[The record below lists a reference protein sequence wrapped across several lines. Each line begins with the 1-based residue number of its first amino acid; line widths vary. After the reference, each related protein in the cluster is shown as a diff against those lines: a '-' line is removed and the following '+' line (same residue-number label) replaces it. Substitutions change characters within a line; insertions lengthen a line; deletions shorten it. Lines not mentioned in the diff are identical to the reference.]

1 MADDD
6 RPQYQHGV
14 GTIGGSQF
22 HWGSGEPGKYW
33 SIPYG
38 DYPVT
43 PNAPTGAWAHQAGAI
58 PIANN
63 VIPDPLLGRNRIG
76 IMIHSGSSD
85 SLDQLYTR
93 GCFRVAPQEW
103 PAVRSEILK
112 EAANGPL
119 YLHVQPGGVAAF
131 TNTKTFSQAGDE
143 TPAAN
148 ANAAANTTAAPAANP
163 AYNFSLPANAPMGMG
178 NNNPLNIKYVAGA
191 PYAGLIGPSSNT
203 DQGDP
208 QMKFS
213 SPEAGW
219 SAGYQLLGR
228 KYGSGMT
235 TPNAIIAGKGGW
247 TPGNTQAAANVA
259 KSAGIGPDDDIGFN
273 DPIKAQKFMR
283 ALVAQEQ
290 GAAASA
296 YPDAMIQ
303 TAINGKFTPGATPQA
318 SGPIDPSIIA
328 HGGTSPPIPGTTLN
342 APPAVA
348 STQGVL
354 PGFPDKA
361 TSDNFTTGAK
371 ALDKAVHGDQ
381 DPGQEDSKAAAF
393 NFLPAR
399 NVSPLIPP
407 AGSGQVPPQ
416 TYGTTLAGMMAP
428 LQWGSQSPGHMYGA
442 NAGGAPIGQ
451 QFGTQLGSMQQLQ
464 QMMAMMGNPY
474 GDA

>member
-1 MADDD
+1 
-6 RPQYQHGV
+6 
-14 GTIGGSQF
+14 
-22 HWGSGEPGKYW
+22 
-33 SIPYG
+33 
-38 DYPVT
+38 
-43 PNAPTGAWAHQAGAI
+43 
-58 PIANN
+58 
-63 VIPDPLLGRNRIG
+63 
-76 IMIHSGSSD
+76 
-85 SLDQLYTR
+85 
-93 GCFRVAPQEW
+93 
-103 PAVRSEILK
+103 
-112 EAANGPL
+112 
-119 YLHVQPGGVAAF
+119 
-131 TNTKTFSQAGDE
+131 
-143 TPAAN
+143 
-148 ANAAANTTAAPAANP
+148 
-163 AYNFSLPANAPMGMG
+163 MGMG

-318 SGPIDPSIIA
+318 SGPIDPSILA

-371 ALDKAVHGDQ
+371 ALNKALHGDQ
-381 DPGQEDSKAAAF
+381 DPGQEDSKGAAF

-407 AGSGQVPPQ
+407 AGSGQVSPQ

-428 LQWGSQSPGHMYGA
+428 LQWGSQAPGQMYGA
-442 NAGGAPIGQ
+442 AAGGAPIGQ